1 MHKVVGVVGM
11 CGAGKSIAT
20 DFFREKGWKSFYFGG
35 VTMEELKKRGMEVNE
50 ANERAVREELRR
62 DLGPAAFAII
72 LGDRIVEAAK
82 EGNTVLDGLYSW
94 QEYVHL
100 KEILGDDLI
109 ILAVVT
115 DRSVRYSRL
124 AERKVRPLTA
134 QEAER
139 RDFAE
144 IENLAK
150 GGPIAIADRYIVNN
164 GSWEELNE
172 QLREFAAMLE

>member
-11 CGAGKSIAT
+11 CGSGKSVVT
-20 DFFREKGWKSFYFGG
+20 DFFRELGFYCGG
-35 VTMEELKKRGMEVNE
+35 VTMEELKKRGMDVNE
-50 ANERAVREELRR
+50 ANERSVREQLRR

-100 KEILGDDLI
+100 KDILGDDLLI
-109 ILAVVT
+109 VAIVT
-115 DRSVRYSRL
+115 DRKVRYERL
-124 AERKVRPLTA
+124 ADRPVRPLTA
-134 QEAER
+134 EDAR
-139 RDFAE
+139 KRDFAE

-150 GGPIAIADRYIVNN
+150 GGPIAIADRYITNN
-164 GSWEELNE
+164 GSVEELNE
-172 QLREFAAMLE
+172 QLRRFVAEME